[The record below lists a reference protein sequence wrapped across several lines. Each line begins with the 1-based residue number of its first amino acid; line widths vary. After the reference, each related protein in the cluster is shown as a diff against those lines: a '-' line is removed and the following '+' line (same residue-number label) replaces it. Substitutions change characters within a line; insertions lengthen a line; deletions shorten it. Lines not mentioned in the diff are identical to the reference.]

1 MPAITTAAAPEAPP
15 SPAPGGRRRAAG
27 PLLLLPALVALTL
40 FFVLPLLSILLDSF
54 TDPEPGLGNYASLF
68 TDGYTLRVLGRTLL
82 VALVVTVAGVTLAYP
97 YAYMMTLAGQTARA
111 VMITVVL
118 VPFWTSML
126 ARNFA
131 WMVLMQDGGVVQG
144 LLGLVGLGE
153 VTLLGTTTAVAI
165 SMTQVLLPFMV
176 LPMFSVMQQIDR
188 RLLLAGQSLGA
199 SRLATFRKVYFPLSL
214 PGVAAGASLV
224 FVLALGFYVTP
235 ALLGSPQSSLIAQ
248 VISVRTREL
257 LDFGGAGAMGVFMLV
272 VTLAVLAASRRLTGP
287 GAAAGAA
294 HAIAGRNDR

>member
-1 MPAITTAAAPEAPP
+1 MPAVTTVSAPLRTGL
-15 SPAPGGRRRAAG
+15 SPAGRRRAAG
-27 PLLLLPALVALTL
+27 LLLLLPALVALTL
-40 FFVLPLLSILLDSF
+40 FFLLPMLSILLDSV
-54 TDPEPGLGNYASLF
+54 TDPEPGLANYVSLF

-82 VALVVTVAGVTLAYP
+82 VALLVTVAGLVLAYP
-97 YAYMMTLAGQTARA
+97 YAYLMTLAGPALRA
-111 VMITVVL
+111 VMVTVVL

-144 LLGLVGLGE
+144 FFRLLGLGE
-153 VTLLGTTTAVAI
+153 VTLLGTTTAVTI

-199 SRLATFRKVYFPLSL
+199 SPFGSFRKVFFPLSL

-235 ALLGSPQSSLIAQ
+235 ALLGSPQSALIAQ
-248 VISVRTREL
+248 VISVRTRDL
-257 LDFGGAGAMGVFMLV
+257 LDFGGGGAMGVFVLV
-272 VTLAVLAASRRLTGP
+272 VTLAVLGASRRLTGP
-287 GAAAGAA
+287 GAAVGAA
-294 HAIAGRNDR
+294 HVMAGGDR